1 MGLEG
6 TADNPEKIYLMPL
19 REIKYT
25 ALYPSVLKDWK
36 VNSVYDVFKI
46 INP

>member
-19 REIKYT
+19 KKIKYN
-25 ALYPSVLKDWK
+25 ALYQSVLKEWK
-36 VNSVYDVFKI
+36 IENIYDIFKI
-46 INP
+46 VN